1 MNRSL
6 SLVSSIA
13 LLALAPS
20 FLLLLA
26 PAVRGGNEIPK
37 TAWKRPLGLPLENP
51 GVKRGATDI
60 DDGYWQGAPV
70 GGFGSGTFSRT
81 YRGDFARWHG
91 TILSVPE
98 NIPLSIPSLGLTTS
112 GTSFPPT

>member
-51 GVKRGATDI
+51 GVKRGALP
-60 DDGYWQGAPV
+60 WVVSAPER
-70 GGFGSGTFSRT
+70 FQEPIE
-81 YRGDFARWHG
+81 A
-91 TILSVPE
+91 ILRAG
-98 NIPLSIPSLGLTTS
+98 I
-112 GTSFPPT
+112 